1 MDIPPDLEITITD
14 IRKRGHCARM
24 AKFFREHDLRDDYAA
39 MIRGGS
45 INARKLA
52 ATGDP
57 RALDVVAAKM
67 READHG

>member
-14 IRKRGHCARM
+14 IRNRGHCARM
-24 AKFFREHDLRDDYAA
+24 AKFFRTNGLRDEYAA

-45 INARKLA
+45 INAQTLA

-67 READHG
+67 KEADHG